1 MNIWEALLLGVIDA
15 VDTMCVG
22 ASDGILEPNMKKR
35 KILIITIFFGVM
47 QFLTPIIG
55 YFIGFTFKDYI
66 IEYIPFI
73 AAGILGI
80 LGIKSIVEAVG
91 DAVIDRKK
99 EKERQEKIARGEKV
113 EEIVE
118 KHRVL
123 TAGEIVLQGIA
134 TSIDSLTL
142 GFLYVNKE
150 ISVALITFAIVG
162 IVTFILSFICTILG
176 KQVGKILNKYAPY
189 IAGTVFVIMA
199 IRFLIEGIQA
209 L

>member
-1 MNIWEALLLGVIDA
+1 MNIWEALLLGVVDA

-35 KILIITIFFGVM
+35 KMLILALVFGGM
-47 QFLTPIIG
+47 QFLTPVIG
-55 YFIGFTFKDYI
+55 YFVGYAFKDYI
-66 IEYIPFI
+66 IKYIPFI

-80 LGIKSIVEAVG
+80 LGVKSIVEAIV
-91 DAVIDRKK
+91 DAVKDKK
-99 EKERQEKIARGEKV
+99 EAKEREEKIAKGEQV

-118 KHRVL
+118 KHKVL
-123 TAGEIVLQGIA
+123 SAGDIALQGIA

-142 GFLYVNKE
+142 GFLYVDKE
-150 ISVALITFAIVG
+150 ISVALTTFAIVG
-162 IVTFILSFICTILG
+162 IVTFILSFICTVLG

-189 IAGTVFVIMA
+189 IAGTVFVVMA
-199 IRFLIEGIQA
+199 IKFLIEGIQA

>member
-1 MNIWEALLLGVIDA
+1 MNIWEALLLGVVDA

-35 KILIITIFFGVM
+35 KMLILALVFGGM
-47 QFLTPIIG
+47 QFLTPVIG
-55 YFIGFTFKDYI
+55 YFVGYAFKDYI
-66 IEYIPFI
+66 IKYIPFI

-80 LGIKSIVEAVG
+80 LGVKSIVEAIL
-91 DAVIDRKK
+91 DAVKDKK
-99 EKERQEKIARGEKV
+99 EAKEREEKIAKGEQV

-118 KHRVL
+118 KHKVL
-123 TAGEIVLQGIA
+123 SAGDIALQGIA

-142 GFLYVNKE
+142 GFLYVDKE
-150 ISVALITFAIVG
+150 ISVALTTFAIVG
-162 IVTFILSFICTILG
+162 IVTFILSFICTVLG

-189 IAGTVFVIMA
+189 IAGTVFVVMA
-199 IRFLIEGIQA
+199 IKFLIEGIQA

>member
-1 MNIWEALLLGVIDA
+1 MNIWEALLLGVVDA

-35 KILIITIFFGVM
+35 KMLILALVFGGM
-47 QFLTPIIG
+47 QFLTPVIG
-55 YFIGFTFKDYI
+55 YFVGYAFKDYI
-66 IEYIPFI
+66 IKYIPFI

-80 LGIKSIVEAVG
+80 LGVKSIVEAIL
-91 DAVIDRKK
+91 DAVKDKK
-99 EKERQEKIARGEKV
+99 EAKEREEKIAKGEQV

-118 KHRVL
+118 KHKVL
-123 TAGEIVLQGIA
+123 SAGDIALQGIA

-142 GFLYVNKE
+142 GFLYVDKE
-150 ISVALITFAIVG
+150 ISIALTTFAIVG

-189 IAGTVFVIMA
+189 IAGTVFVVMA
-199 IRFLIEGIQA
+199 IKFLIEGIQA